1 MAESLFTPLKLLTF
15 LNVTVASV
23 VVILAF
29 SLLAYIFA
37 YNFRS
42 PVAWRFGLLLACVM
56 IPYASEVA
64 LTRVVA
70 PISAERWLR
79 FEWLGI
85 AFLPAAYYAFSLSVL
100 QTTNYRVRRRHW

>member
-1 MAESLFTPLKLLTF
+1 MSDQSLFTPLRFLTF

-29 SLLAYIFA
+29 SLLAYMFT

-42 PVAWRFGLLLACVM
+42 PVARRFALLLACIMV
-56 IPYASEVA
+56 PYASEVA
-64 LTRVVA
+64 LTRVVS

-100 QTTNYRVRRRHW
+100 QTTNFRLG